1 MLVRSAHG
9 TGSLLVTLLVTS
21 SWSVTLLVTG
31 GTTQLAASSPVQSWM
46 PSRRLVS
53 EGSSGGKEERG
64 ARNGLVQVLE
74 TGGRTEEE
82 ERKGLKVF
90 LEEDM
95 KGLTLVSAAL
105 HVGTLA

>member
-1 MLVRSAHG
+1 M
-9 TGSLLVTLLVTS
+9 
-21 SWSVTLLVTG
+21 
-31 GTTQLAASSPVQSWM
+31 
-46 PSRRLVS
+46 
-53 EGSSGGKEERG
+53 
-64 ARNGLVQVLE
+64 VQVLE

-95 KGLTLVSAAL
+95 KGLTIVSAGL